1 MNDSTDLVAPSAL
14 RPAMAYTL
22 SPAPAAA
29 RCSRGMLRFGPGDHP
44 APGVKTSVLDR
55 TLPLSS
61 TPPTATSLPLAAP
74 VASAPRR
81 VAKSG
86 SSVQACSPGPR
97 LQTSLVG
104 FDSPPVYPPTAY
116 SRPPNSANDEW
127 SYWCGSGGP
136 TDHVPLAT
144 SNRSSR
150 STAWSGLGKPPATA
164 ICPSQNAP
172 ATSVRATG
180 ITGPDVVDR
189 AGAGAGAGDDFES
202 SLPPPLH
209 APSATSASA
218 ITR

>member
-1 MNDSTDLVAPSAL
+1 
-14 RPAMAYTL
+14 
-22 SPAPAAA
+22 
-29 RCSRGMLRFGPGDHP
+29 MLRFGPGDHP

-86 SSVQACSPGPR
+86 SSVHACSPGPR

-104 FDSPPVYPPTAY
+104 FDSPPVYPPTTY

-136 TDHVPLAT
+136 TDHVPLTT
-144 SNRSSR
+144 SKRSRR
-150 STAWSGLGKPPATA
+150 STARSGLGKPPATA
-164 ICPSQNAP
+164 IFPSQNAP
-172 ATSVRATG
+172 ATSVRPTG
-180 ITGPDVVDR
+180 MTGPDVVDR
-189 AGAGAGAGDDFES
+189 LGAGDDFDS
-202 SLPPPLH
+202 SPPPPLH

-218 ITR
+218 ITRVATRRAGIPSTVPVAMVRQ